1 LCLGTISKADDTEA
15 NSQHEQQEPHSS
27 LRVLARP
34 RLANACP
41 HVLVPARSR
50 RPESCPEQQSKLRI
64 MPIHDLMM
72 RKKLMARLLFTDV
85 STCIHRGYSALCR
98 ELKSSRP
105 PPAEDL
111 GAFLSFR
118 TYAAEQ
124 PRFFVFG
131 STRICAT

>member
-1 LCLGTISKADDTEA
+1 
-15 NSQHEQQEPHSS
+15 
-27 LRVLARP
+27 
-34 RLANACP
+34 
-41 HVLVPARSR
+41 
-50 RPESCPEQQSKLRI
+50 
-64 MPIHDLMM
+64 
-72 RKKLMARLLFTDV
+72 MARLLFTDV

-124 PRFFVFG
+124 LRFLSLARPEFALLRRFTIVG
-131 STRICAT
+131 CIGG